1 MFQETPVLGAGLVES
16 GDCLN
21 TLGQIQGGR
30 GFLSTQQV
38 TTTGLGQLPYRGILV
53 LFRQPE

>member
-1 MFQETPVLGAGLVES
+1 LGAGLVES

-38 TTTGLGQLPYRGILV
+38 TATGLGQLPYRGILI